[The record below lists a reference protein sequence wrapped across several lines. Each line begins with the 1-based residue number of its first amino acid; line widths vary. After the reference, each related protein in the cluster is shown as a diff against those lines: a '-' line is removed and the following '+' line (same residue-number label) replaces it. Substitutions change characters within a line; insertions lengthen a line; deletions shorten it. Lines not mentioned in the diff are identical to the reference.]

1 MKENKAEFTEGPVGK
16 KIILKTLPMIIGM
29 VGMLSF
35 NLIDTYFV
43 GQISTEALAAISYT
57 FPITYIVV
65 ALSMGIG
72 TGASALVSAELGR
85 GNKDKTVR
93 YASDAITL
101 GLVFVIIFMIAGVLT
116 IRPLFSLLGAE
127 GKVLDEVYNYMSIW
141 YLGNIFVMI
150 PMIGN
155 SLLRAKGDMKT
166 PSFVMLVA
174 VVVNTVLDP
183 LLIFGLGPF
192 PEMGIKGAAIA
203 TVIARAIT
211 LFVSLHF
218 LYRRD
223 KLISFSIPLMSDV
236 KQSYKKI
243 LHIALP
249 SAGTSMIMPVS
260 ISVLLGIIS
269 VYGPEAVAGFGVA
282 SRIEALSLTVI
293 MAIGSVLGPFIG
305 QNLGA
310 GKIDRV
316 LKGFKFSSA
325 FGMLWGLL
333 MLIILA
339 FLSVPIG
346 KLFNDDP
353 DVINVIQNYLWIVPV
368 SYGFQSVI
376 MLTGVTFN
384 VMQKPYNAAII
395 AIFRMVVLY
404 IPLAYLA
411 SLYFGLYGIFAAAAL
426 SNFLIG
432 IIGYFW
438 IIKYTGKLKNAS

>member
-1 MKENKAEFTEGPVGK
+1 MDNNKADFIEGPVGK

-72 TGASALVSAELGR
+72 TGASALVSNEIGR
-85 GNKDKTVR
+85 GDKSKTVR
-93 YASDAITL
+93 YASDALTL
-101 GLVFVIIFMIAGVLT
+101 GLVFVLIFMVVGVLT

-141 YLGNIFVMI
+141 YLGNVFVMI

-166 PSFVMLVA
+166 PSFIMMVA
-174 VVVNTVLDP
+174 VVVNTILDP
-183 LLIFGLGPF
+183 LLIFGMGPF
-192 PEMGIKGAAIA
+192 PELGIRGAAIA

-211 LFVSLHF
+211 LFVSLHY

-223 KLISFSIPLMSDV
+223 KLISFKVPRLADV
-236 KQSYKKI
+236 KESYKRI

-293 MAIGSVLGPFIG
+293 MALGSVLGPFIG

-310 GKIDRV
+310 NKIDRV
-316 LKGFKFSSA
+316 IKGFKFSSA
-325 FGMLWGLL
+325 FAMLWGLL
-333 MLIILA
+333 MLIVLA
-339 FLSVPIG
+339 FLAVPIG
-346 KLFNDDP
+346 SLFNDNP
-353 DVINVIQNYLWIVPV
+353 TVISVIQNYLWIVPV

-384 VMQKPYNAAII
+384 VMQKPYKAALI
-395 AIFRMVVLY
+395 AILRMVVLY

-411 SLYFGLYGIFAAAAL
+411 SLYYGLNGIFVAATI

-438 IIKYTGKLKNAS
+438 IIKYTGKLENV

>member
-1 MKENKAEFTEGPVGK
+1 MNNKADFVEGPIGK
-16 KIILKTLPMIIGM
+16 KIIIRTLPMIIGM

-57 FPITYIVV
+57 FPITYIVT
-65 ALSMGIG
+65 ALALGIG
-72 TGASALVSAELGR
+72 TGTSAVVSREIGK
-85 GNKDKTVR
+85 GDNQKTVR
-93 YASDAITL
+93 YASDSLTL
-101 GLVFVIIFMIAGVLT
+101 GLIFVIIFMIAGLLT

-127 GKVLDEVYNYMSIW
+127 GLVLDEVYDYMSIW

-166 PSFVMLVA
+166 PSIIMMVA

-183 LLIFGLGPF
+183 LLIFGIGPF
-192 PEMGIKGAAIA
+192 PELGIKGAAIA

-223 KLISFSIPLMSDV
+223 KLISFKIPELKDV
-236 KQSYKKI
+236 KESYKNI

-249 SAGTSMIMPVS
+249 SAGTSMIMPLS
-260 ISVLLGIIS
+260 ISVILGIIS
-269 VYGPEAVAGFGVA
+269 AFGPEAVAGFGVA
-282 SRIEALSLTVI
+282 SRIEALALTVI
-293 MAIGSVLGPFIG
+293 MALGSVLGPFIG

-310 GKIDRV
+310 DNIDRV
-316 LKGFKFSSA
+316 DKGFKFSTG
-325 FGMLWGLL
+325 FGMLWGLV
-333 MLIILA
+333 MLIVLA
-339 FLSVPIG
+339 IFAEPIG
-346 KLFNDDP
+346 RLFNDNP
-353 DVINVIQNYLWIVPV
+353 TVISVIQNYLWIVPV

-376 MLTGVTFN
+376 MLTGVSFN
-384 VMQKPYNAAII
+384 VMKKPYYAAII
-395 AIFRMVVLY
+395 AILRMFVLY

-411 SLYFGLYGIFAAAAL
+411 SNYFGLNGVFAAAAI
-426 SNFLIG
+426 SNLAIG
-432 IIGYFW
+432 ILGYFW
-438 IIKYTGKLKNAS
+438 IKNHIGKLSYAA